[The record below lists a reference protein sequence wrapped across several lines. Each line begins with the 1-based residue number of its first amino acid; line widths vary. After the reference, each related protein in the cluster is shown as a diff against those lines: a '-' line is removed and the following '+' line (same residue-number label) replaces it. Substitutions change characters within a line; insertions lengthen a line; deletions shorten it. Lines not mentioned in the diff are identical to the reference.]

1 MSTYDESRYRMHQR
15 FDDVLGS
22 EVAAT
27 VMEHLPPLG
36 WHEIATKADLRA
48 LGAATKADVSA
59 LGADLRA
66 LGTATKADLRA
77 LGTAT
82 KADLRALG
90 AATKADLRALEAATR
105 SDLRALEMEIG
116 ALEGRIDTRLEG
128 LRAEFQRDLRLQG
141 FALLGAIATVNAAA
155 VAVTQML
162 S

>member
-59 LGADLRA
+59 LG
-66 LGTATKADLRA
+66 
-77 LGTAT
+77 
-82 KADLRALG
+82 ADLRALG

-155 VAVTQML
+155 VALTQLL

>member
-15 FDDVLGS
+15 FDEVLGP
-22 EVAAT
+22 EVAAI

-48 LGAATKADVSA
+48 LGAATKAD
-59 LGADLRA
+59 LRA
-66 LGTATKADLRA
+66 LGA
-77 LGTAT
+77 AT

-90 AATKADLRALEAATR
+90 AATKADLRALEVATKA
-105 SDLRALEMEIG
+105 DVRALEVDLG

-141 FALLGAIATVNAAA
+141 FALLGAIAAVNAAA
-155 VAVTQML
+155 VALTQVL